1 MRLVDIP
8 ALCSF
13 RIALNYVVYYVV
25 YIYTYL
31 YFALDLSYVLI
42 LSMPFAQVP
51 VSKKRV
57 GLLFYESP
65 DGAARPP
72 PVREKCPVFSRL
84 GTGDDQAVGV
94 VSSGTPAPSL
104 AMRNIAMAYVKPELA
119 AVGTSL
125 AIGVRS
131 SVRLIWDK
139 F

>member
-1 MRLVDIP
+1 MRRVDIP

-13 RIALNYVVYYVV
+13 RMALNYSLL
-25 YIYTYL
+25 YIFTHICTL
-31 YFALDLSYVLI
+31 PLTFLVLI

-84 GTGDDQAVGV
+84 GTGGDQAVGV